1 MKPDEIKMRRARKVV
16 DSGMNIPLAQLSE
29 SIYIN
34 DKLDVLISQESKEI
48 EFPSEFS
55 ISNLPEIQKVE
66 ITNFLEKNDDTE
78 LLSKIDSLIEE
89 VKKKEELQLDL
100 SLSEEI
106 KASLKG
112 DDGIDGT
119 NGIDGK
125 DGVNGNNGSQE
136 TAQEIADRLNTLQE
150 KISYNVIKGLP
161 AFVETVS
168 KSTYWTQKNSAA
180 FSQPSK
186 TLTYN
191 GDGTLNMSSDATG
204 TKTFG
209 YTAGVLTSLDA
220 TGVYKNK
227 SFVYSGGKL
236 TNVNVS

>member
-1 MKPDEIKMRRARKVV
+1 MRRARKVV
-16 DSGMNIPLAQLSE
+16 DSGMNIPLAQLTE
-29 SIYIN
+29 SIDTN
-34 DKLDVLISQESKEI
+34 DKLGVLISQESKEI

-66 ITNFLEKNDDTE
+66 ITNFLEKDDDTE

-100 SLSEEI
+100 SLSKEI
-106 KASLKG
+106 KASLRG
-112 DDGIDGT
+112 ADGVDGT
-119 NGIDGK
+119 NGK
-125 DGVNGNNGSQE
+125 DGEDGSNGSQD
-136 TAQEIADRLNTLQE
+136 TAQEIADKLNTLQE
-150 KISYNVIKGLP
+150 KISYSVIKGLP

-168 KSTYWTQKNSAA
+168 KSTYWTQKNGAA

-191 GDGTLNMSSDATG
+191 GDGTLNVSSDVTG

-209 YTAGVLTSLDA
+209 YAAGVLTSIVA

-227 SFVYSGGKL
+227 SFVYSGGQL
-236 TNVNVS
+236 TDVIVS